1 MSGLAFQMAAIIAL
15 GTFLGIS
22 LDENFPNEKKIFSL
36 ILTLFSVFFSVFY
49 AIKRIIWISKNKS
62 K

>member
-1 MSGLAFQMAAIIAL
+1 MAAIIAL

-22 LDENFPNEKKIFSL
+22 LDENFPNENNIFSL

>member
-22 LDENFPNEKKIFSL
+22 LDENFPNENNIFSL
-36 ILTLFSVFFSVFY
+36 ILTLFSVFFSLFY
-49 AIKRIIWISKNKS
+49 MIKRIIWISKNKS